1 MPGSTAIP
9 PQERGVDKSGA
20 CFEVEV
26 TFVRVKARAVFVIAC
41 LALVVGFGAGC
52 TAAPSSSP
60 DPTTTM
66 FSNEQEAFEAAEE
79 TYRAYVDALNQVDL
93 SDPATFEGVYAWTT
107 GELNS
112 EFRKSFSEMH
122 ADGWAV
128 GGDSLPILVAAR
140 SWNGREQAQLDV
152 CQDVSAVT
160 LTDQDGN
167 SMVRA
172 DRPDVQ
178 TMRIELVV
186 ATTSSTGLLVS
197 AVNGRESGPM
207 CD

>member
-9 PQERGVDKSGA
+9 PHERGVDKSGA

-60 DPTTTM
+60 DPTTV
-66 FSNEQEAFEAAEE
+66 FSNEQEAFAAAEE

-93 SDPATFEGVYAWTT
+93 SDPTTFEGVYAWTT

-112 EFRKSFSEMH
+112 GDRKDFTAMH
-122 ADGWAV
+122 ADGFEMRGQLAV
-128 GGDSLPILVAAR
+128 GNLHRVS
-140 SWNGREQAQLDV
+140 AQLD
-152 CQDVSAVT
+152 
-160 LTDQDGN
+160 
-167 SMVRA
+167 
-172 DRPDVQ
+172 P
-178 TMRIELVV
+178 LVV
-186 ATTSSTGLLVS
+186 ELEACFLVGDLVIVDGDGQSTAEVDRSPIQRLHLILRESESSTTRLVLDS
-197 AVNGRESGPM
+197 VRPGEPDLQ
-207 CD
+207 C